1 MQAIFVVPL
10 DEMGKLL
17 SAIIEGLVVRQMT
30 SSYFRLHVRVVVR
43 MTASR
48 HADLHRRCF
57 GHGHI
62 LAKGLRAALD
72 TQKI

>member
-30 SSYFRLHVRVVVR
+30 SSYFRLHVRVGR
-43 MTASR
+43 KDDRFST
-48 HADLHRRCF
+48 C
-57 GHGHI
+57 
-62 LAKGLRAALD
+62 
-72 TQKI
+72 